1 MDFTL
6 NEEEQMFKD
15 TCASLADD
23 LLAPNAGAW
32 DRGHIYPAE
41 GVAQMAEIGL
51 MGVAIPDSEGG
62 TGANTLSYVIAME
75 EISRG
80 CASCGVIMS
89 VNNSLY
95 CDPVNR
101 YASAEQRG
109 EWLAP
114 YASGE
119 KLGAFA
125 LTEPGN
131 GSDAAAMRTT
141 ARRDGDDY
149 ILNGTK
155 AWITNAYEADGFI
168 VFATTDRDARSSAV
182 SAFLVPKGSDGFSL
196 GKKEDKLGIRASS
209 TAQLFFENCR
219 VPAANMLGAPGEGF
233 GVAMSTLDGGR
244 IGIAAQALGIAEAAF
259 RAARDYSLERKTFGK
274 PIAEHQAIAFKLAD
288 MATRIEAARL
298 LTHQAAQQKDAKLD
312 YGKLSA
318 MAKLAAAETAMWVTT
333 QAIQVFGGNGYVTE
347 YPVERHFRDAKITE
361 IYEGTSE
368 VQRIVIGRAV
378 LKEALQ

>member
-6 NEEEQMFKD
+6 NEEQQMFKD
-15 TCASLADD
+15 TCAAFADEK
-23 LLAPNAGAW
+23 LAPNAGAW
-32 DRGHIYPAE
+32 DQGHIYPAE
-41 GVAQMAEIGL
+41 AVRAMAELGL
-51 MGVAIPDSEGG
+51 MGVAVPPEEGG
-62 TGANTLSYVIAME
+62 TGADNLTYAITME

-80 CASCGVIMS
+80 CASCGVVMS

-95 CDPVNR
+95 CDPVWR
-101 YASAEQRG
+101 YANEAQKG
-109 EWLAP
+109 VWLAP
-114 YASGE
+114 YASRE

-131 GSDAAAMRTT
+131 GSDAAGMRTT
-141 ARRDGDDY
+141 AVRDGDEY
-149 ILNGTK
+149 IINGTK
-155 AWITNAYEADGFI
+155 AWITNAYEADGFV
-168 VFATTDRDARSSAV
+168 VFATTDRDAGHRGV
-182 SAFLVPKGSDGFSL
+182 SAFLVARGTPGFSL

-219 VPAANMLGAPGEGF
+219 VPATHLLGAVGEGF
-233 GVAMSTLDGGR
+233 RIALSTLDGGR

-259 RAARDYSLERKTFGK
+259 RAARDYSLERKTFGR
-274 PIAEHQAIAFKLAD
+274 PIANHQAIAFKLAD

-298 LTHQAAQQKDAKLD
+298 LTHQAAQLKDAKQE
-312 YGKLSA
+312 YSKHSA
-318 MAKLAAAETAMWVTT
+318 MAKLAASETAMWVTT

-368 VQRIVIGRAV
+368 VQRIVVSRAV
-378 LKEALQ
+378 LQEALR

>member
-1 MDFTL
+1 
-6 NEEEQMFKD
+6 
-15 TCASLADD
+15 
-23 LLAPNAGAW
+23 
-32 DRGHIYPAE
+32 
-41 GVAQMAEIGL
+41 
-51 MGVAIPDSEGG
+51 
-62 TGANTLSYVIAME
+62 
-75 EISRG
+75 
-80 CASCGVIMS
+80 MS